1 MDANIIQSFIIL
13 FIAVLI
19 LAGFLFFIKKNANK
33 RNQNRIGI
41 NMKVISKISLQAKH
55 HIFVVKVAEKVL
67 VVGVSENNMNV
78 LTELDPEFVKSI
90 ENKSQEKIKNE
101 VFSKINTSRN
111 TEKNDVEMDLSFLN
125 FIKSSL
131 KLGN

>member
-13 FIAVLI
+13 FVAVLI
-19 LAGFLFFIKKNANK
+19 LAGFLFLIKKNANK
-33 RNQNRIGI
+33 RSQNKIGI

-101 VFSKINTSRN
+101 VFSKINTSKN
-111 TEKNDVEMDLSFLN
+111 TEKNDAEMDLSFLN

>member
-67 VVGVSENNMNV
+67 VIGVSENNMNI

-90 ENKSQEKIKNE
+90 ESKSQEKIKNE
-101 VFSKINTSRN
+101 VFSKINTSKN
-111 TEKNDVEMDLSFLN
+111 TEKNDAEMDLSFLN

>member
-13 FIAVLI
+13 FVAVLI
-19 LAGFLFFIKKNANK
+19 LAGFLFLIKKNANK
-33 RNQNRIGI
+33 RSQNKIGI

>member
-13 FIAVLI
+13 FVAVLI
-19 LAGFLFFIKKNANK
+19 LAGFLFLIKKNANK
-33 RNQNRIGI
+33 RSQNKIGI

-67 VVGVSENNMNV
+67 VIGVSENNMNI

-90 ENKSQEKIKNE
+90 ESKSQEKIKNE
-101 VFSKINTSRN
+101 VFSKINTSKN
-111 TEKNDVEMDLSFLN
+111 TEKNDAEMDLSFLN